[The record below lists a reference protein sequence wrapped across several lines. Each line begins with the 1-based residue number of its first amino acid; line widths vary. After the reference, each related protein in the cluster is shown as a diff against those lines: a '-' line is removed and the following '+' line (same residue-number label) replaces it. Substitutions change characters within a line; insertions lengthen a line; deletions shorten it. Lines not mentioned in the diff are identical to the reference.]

1 MTVPTPLTPAQA
13 VAAGIDFAELKVDA
27 SGLYWSQ
34 YDPTDGATCLWVREA
49 GATPRCLTPPG
60 FSLRSKVYEYGGG
73 ALCLGDQGPLFVN
86 EADQA
91 IYRQPRDGGT
101 PERLAGGEAWR
112 YGDLHWDGVR
122 QQVLAV
128 EEDRREQPPR
138 HRLVALRAGGARLVL
153 AEGADFYA
161 APRTSA
167 DGSRLAWIEWDRP
180 HQPWTRSRLLTA
192 TLDAEGRPGAATVV
206 SADPDESLQQPLFD
220 SEQRLWAL
228 SDRQGWW
235 QPWCETSAGFAPQAA
250 PAADH
255 AAAPWQL
262 GGASWLPTAEGWLA
276 TWQEDGFGVLAECR
290 AVSETRRLAADFS
303 RFRGLALDDSHCYC
317 IAAAPTRPSAVLA
330 IDRQSGAVE
339 IVTGGV
345 APLGDSAIVAPQ
357 PLSYPSGDG
366 QAQGFLYLPE
376 RHGEG
381 PPPLLVSIHGGPTSC
396 TYPVFD
402 ARIQFWVRQGFA
414 VADLN
419 YRGSSGHGRAYRQ
432 ALHLRWGE
440 VDVDDACAV
449 VEYLGRQGHIDPQR
463 AFIRG
468 GSAGGYTV
476 LCALAFRDVF
486 RAGASL
492 YGVSDPLALA
502 KVTHKFEADYLD
514 WLIGDPQ
521 ADRARY
527 EARTPLLHAAG
538 IQAPVIFLQGL
549 KDAVVVP
556 AQTDAM
562 AAALE
567 ARGIPV
573 VVRRYPDEGHGF
585 RRAANQADALEQ
597 EAAFYRRWL

>member
-1 MTVPTPLTPAQA
+1 MTTPTPLTPAQA

-34 YDPTDGATCLWVREA
+34 YDPTDGATRLWRRQA
-49 GATPRCLTPPG
+49 GSAPVCLTPAG

-73 ALCLGDQGPLFVN
+73 ALCLADAGPVFVN

-91 IYRQPRDGGT
+91 VYRQPLDGRA
-101 PERLAGGEAWR
+101 PERLAGSEPWR
-112 YGDLHWDGVR
+112 YGDLHWDALHGR
-122 QQVLAV
+122 ILAV

-138 HRLVALRAGGARLVL
+138 HRLVALGRTGERRVL

-167 DGSRLAWIEWDRP
+167 DGRRLAWIEWDRP
-180 HQPWTRSRLLTA
+180 HQPWTRTRLLVA
-192 TLDAEGRPGAATVV
+192 PLDAEGLPGTSTVV
-206 SADPDESLQQPLFD
+206 AADPEESLQQPLFD
-220 SEQRLWAL
+220 GQHRLWAL

-235 QPWCETSAGFAPQAA
+235 QPWCETDGDFTPQEA

-276 TWQEDGFGVLAECR
+276 TWQEDGFGVLGERR
-290 AVSETRRLAADFS
+290 ADGQAQRLAADFS
-303 RFRGLALDDSHCYC
+303 RFRGLALDETHSYC

-330 IDRQSGAVE
+330 IDRRTGAVE
-339 IVTGGV
+339 IVSGGV
-345 APLGDSAIVAPQ
+345 APLPEAAIVAPRR
-357 PLSYPSGDG
+357 LSYPSGDG

-376 RHGEG
+376 DRGEG

-419 YRGSSGHGRAYRQ
+419 YRGSSGYGRDYRQ

-440 VDVDDACAV
+440 VDVEDACAA
-449 VEYLGRQGHIDPQR
+449 VEYLGRQGHVDPQR

-468 GSAGGYTV
+468 GSAGGYTA

-514 WLIGDPQ
+514 WLIGNPE

-527 EARTPLLHAAG
+527 EARTPLLHAEG
-538 IQAPVIFLQGL
+538 IQVPVIFFQGL

-562 AAALE
+562 AAALD
-567 ARGIPV
+567 ARGVPV

-597 EAAFYRRWL
+597 EAAFYLRWL

>member
-1 MTVPTPLTPAQA
+1 MTATLPLTPTQA
-13 VAAGIDFAELKVDA
+13 VAAGIDFAELKVAA

-34 YDPTDGATCLWVREA
+34 YDPSDGATRLWRRQA
-49 GATPRCLTPPG
+49 GGVPVCLTPAG

-73 ALCLGDQGPLFVN
+73 ALCLGDRGPLFVN

-91 IYRQPRDGGT
+91 VYRQPLDGRA
-101 PERLAGGEAWR
+101 PERLAGDEHWR
-112 YGDLHWDGVR
+112 YGDLHWDDAHGR
-122 QQVLAV
+122 VLAV

-138 HRLVALRAGGARLVL
+138 HRLVALGRAGERQVL

-167 DGSRLAWIEWDRP
+167 DGRRLAWIEWDRP
-180 HQPWTRSRLLTA
+180 HQPWTRTRLLAA
-192 TLDAEGRPGAATVV
+192 TLDAEGRPGTPQVIA
-206 SADPDESLQQPLFD
+206 ADPAESLQQPLFD
-220 SEQRLWAL
+220 QDQRLWAL

-235 QPWCETSAGFAPQAA
+235 QPWCETDAGFVPQEA

-276 TWQEDGFGVLAECR
+276 TWQENGFGVLGERR
-290 AVSETRRLAADFS
+290 AAGQVQRLAPDFS
-303 RFRGLALDDSHCYC
+303 RFRGLALDETHCYC

-330 IDRQSGAVE
+330 IDRRTGAVE
-339 IVTGGV
+339 IVSGGV
-345 APLGDSAIVAPQ
+345 APLPESAIVAPR

-376 RHGEG
+376 DRGEG

-402 ARIQFWVRQGFA
+402 TRIQFWVRQGFA

-440 VDVDDACAV
+440 VDVEDACAV
-449 VEYLGRQGHIDPQR
+449 VDYLGRQGLIDPQR

-476 LCALAFRDVF
+476 LCALAFRRVF

-502 KVTHKFEADYLD
+502 QVTHKFEADYLD
-514 WLIGDPQ
+514 WLIGDPE
-521 ADRARY
+521 ADRTRY
-527 EARTPLLHAAG
+527 EARTPLLHADG
-538 IQAPVIFLQGL
+538 IQAPVIFFQGL

-567 ARGIPV
+567 ARGVPV

-585 RRAANQADALEQ
+585 RRAVNQADALEQ
-597 EAAFYRRWL
+597 EAAFYLRWL

>member
-1 MTVPTPLTPAQA
+1 MTTPTPLTPAQA

-34 YDPTDGATCLWVREA
+34 YDPADGATRLWRRQVGSA
-49 GATPRCLTPPG
+49 PVCLTPAG

-73 ALCLGDQGPLFVN
+73 ALCLADAGPVFVN

-91 IYRQPRDGGT
+91 VYRQPLDGRA
-101 PERLAGGEAWR
+101 PERLAGGESWR
-112 YGDLHWDGVR
+112 YGDLHWDALHGC
-122 QQVLAV
+122 VLAV

-138 HRLVALRAGGARLVL
+138 HRLVALGRAGERQVL

-180 HQPWTRSRLLTA
+180 HQPWTRTRLLVA
-192 TLDAEGRPGAATVV
+192 PLDAEGQPGTASVV
-206 SADPDESLQQPLFD
+206 SADPEEALQQPLFD
-220 SEQRLWAL
+220 GQHRLWAL

-235 QPWCETSAGFAPQAA
+235 QPWCETDHGFAAQEA

-276 TWQEDGFGVLAECR
+276 TWQEDGFGLLGERR
-290 AVSETRRLAADFS
+290 ADGQVQRLAMDFS
-303 RFRGLALDDSHCYC
+303 RFRGLALDERHCYC
-317 IAAAPTRPSAVLA
+317 IAAAPTRPPAVLA
-330 IDRQSGAVE
+330 IERRTGAVE
-339 IVTGGV
+339 ILCGGV
-345 APLGDSAIVAPQ
+345 APLPETTVVAPRR
-357 PLSYPSGDG
+357 LSYPSGDG

-376 RHGEG
+376 DRGEG

-440 VDVDDACAV
+440 VDVEDACAA
-449 VEYLGRQGHIDPQR
+449 VEYLGRQGHADPQR

-468 GSAGGYTV
+468 GSAGGYTA

-514 WLIGDPQ
+514 WLIGDPE

-527 EARTPLLHAAG
+527 EARTPLLHADG

-567 ARGIPV
+567 ARGVPV

-585 RRAANQADALEQ
+585 RHAANQADALEQ

>member
-1 MTVPTPLTPAQA
+1 MQ
-13 VAAGIDFAELKVDA
+13 
-27 SGLYWSQ
+27 
-34 YDPTDGATCLWVREA
+34 
-49 GATPRCLTPPG
+49 
-60 FSLRSKVYEYGGG
+60 
-73 ALCLGDQGPLFVN
+73 
-86 EADQA
+86 
-91 IYRQPRDGGT
+91 
-101 PERLAGGEAWR
+101 
-112 YGDLHWDGVR
+112 
-122 QQVLAV
+122 
-128 EEDRREQPPR
+128 
-138 HRLVALRAGGARLVL
+138 
-153 AEGADFYA
+153 
-161 APRTSA
+161 
-167 DGSRLAWIEWDRP
+167 
-180 HQPWTRSRLLTA
+180 
-192 TLDAEGRPGAATVV
+192 
-206 SADPDESLQQPLFD
+206 
-220 SEQRLWAL
+220 
-228 SDRQGWW
+228 
-235 QPWCETSAGFAPQAA
+235 
-250 PAADH
+250 
-255 AAAPWQL
+255 
-262 GGASWLPTAEGWLA
+262 GWLA
-276 TWQEDGFGVLAECR
+276 TWQEAGFGLLGERQANGEIRPLAEG
-290 AVSETRRLAADFS
+290 FS
-303 RFRGLALDDSHCYC
+303 RFRGLALDEDHCYC

-330 IDRQSGAVE
+330 IDRQTGAVE

-345 APLGDSAIVAPQ
+345 APLAEATIVTPQ

-366 QAQGFLYLPE
+366 QAQGFLYLPDVQA
-376 RHGEG
+376 EG

-440 VDVDDACAV
+440 VDVEDACAV
-449 VEYLGRQGHIDPQR
+449 VEHLGAQGLVDPHR

-502 KVTHKFEADYLD
+502 KATHKFEADYLD
-514 WLIGDPQ
+514 WLIGDPE

-527 EARTPLLHAAG
+527 EARTPLLHADG

>member
-1 MTVPTPLTPAQA
+1 M
-13 VAAGIDFAELKVDA
+13 E
-27 SGLYWSQ
+27 
-34 YDPTDGATCLWVREA
+34 
-49 GATPRCLTPPG
+49 
-60 FSLRSKVYEYGGG
+60 
-73 ALCLGDQGPLFVN
+73 
-86 EADQA
+86 
-91 IYRQPRDGGT
+91 
-101 PERLAGGEAWR
+101 
-112 YGDLHWDGVR
+112 
-122 QQVLAV
+122 
-128 EEDRREQPPR
+128 
-138 HRLVALRAGGARLVL
+138 
-153 AEGADFYA
+153 
-161 APRTSA
+161 
-167 DGSRLAWIEWDRP
+167 
-180 HQPWTRSRLLTA
+180 
-192 TLDAEGRPGAATVV
+192 
-206 SADPDESLQQPLFD
+206 
-220 SEQRLWAL
+220 
-228 SDRQGWW
+228 
-235 QPWCETSAGFAPQAA
+235 GFAPQEA

-276 TWQEDGFGVLAECR
+276 TWQEGGFGVLGERR
-290 AVSETRRLAADFS
+290 AAGETRRLAADFS

-440 VDVDDACAV
+440 VDVEDACAV
-449 VEYLGRQGHIDPQR
+449 VDHLGAQSLVDPTR

-492 YGVSDPLALA
+492 YGVSDPLAG
-502 KVTHKFEADYLD
+502 T
-514 WLIGDPQ
+514 
-521 ADRARY
+521 
-527 EARTPLLHAAG
+527 TT
-538 IQAPVIFLQGL
+538 
-549 KDAVVVP
+549 AVSSDILC
-556 AQTDAM
+556 ACR
-562 AAALE
+562 LCSS
-567 ARGIPV
+567 
-573 VVRRYPDEGHGF
+573 
-585 RRAANQADALEQ
+585 
-597 EAAFYRRWL
+597 

>member
-1 MTVPTPLTPAQA
+1 M
-13 VAAGIDFAELKVDA
+13 
-27 SGLYWSQ
+27 
-34 YDPTDGATCLWVREA
+34 
-49 GATPRCLTPPG
+49 
-60 FSLRSKVYEYGGG
+60 
-73 ALCLGDQGPLFVN
+73 
-86 EADQA
+86 
-91 IYRQPRDGGT
+91 
-101 PERLAGGEAWR
+101 
-112 YGDLHWDGVR
+112 
-122 QQVLAV
+122 
-128 EEDRREQPPR
+128 
-138 HRLVALRAGGARLVL
+138 L

-180 HQPWTRSRLLTA
+180 HQPWTRTRLLTA
-192 TLDAEGRPGAATVV
+192 TLDAEGSPGAPSVV
-206 SADPDESLQQPLFD
+206 SADPEESLQQPLFD

-235 QPWCETSAGFAPQAA
+235 QPWCETVEGLAPQEA

-276 TWQEDGFGVLAECR
+276 TWQEDGFGVLGERWA
-290 AVSETRRLAADFS
+290 AGETRRLATDFS

-432 ALHLRWGE
+432 ALHLRWGV
-440 VDVDDACAV
+440 VDVEDACAV
-449 VEYLGRQGHIDPQR
+449 VDHLGAQGLVDPTR

-514 WLIGDPQ
+514 WLIGDPE

-527 EARTPLLHAAG
+527 EARTPLLHAEG